1 MKRLVERMM
10 DEDWKSNV
18 AAGLLGATL
27 AASPASAS
35 AHLNH
40 HQHKHTAHHQ
50 HHGLP
55 HKSYSENDIIN
66 TIVGEAANQGYDGM
80 LGIASAIRNRYH
92 NSYYK
97 NNILHGAY
105 GINASHISKESP
117 ETFEQAKRAW
127 AESKTRSNVGKAYL
141 WGTNSDINKF
151 QEQSWFKNVRP
162 TVTIGAHT
170 FFEDVR

>member
-1 MKRLVERMM
+1 MKKLVERMM
-10 DEDWKSNV
+10 DEDWKSNI

-27 AASPASAS
+27 AASPANAS

-55 HKSYSENDIIN
+55 SKTYSEQDIIN
-66 TIVGEAANQGYDGM
+66 TIVGEASNQGYEGM

-105 GINASHISKESP
+105 GKNASHIKGERPEIFAEAKKAWEQSKSGG
-117 ETFEQAKRAW
+117 
-127 AESKTRSNVGKAYL
+127 NVGKAYL
-141 WGTNSDINKF
+141 WGTQSDIRTF
-151 QEQSWFKNVRP
+151 EQQPWFSNVQP
-162 TVTIGAHT
+162 TTRIGAHT
-170 FFEDVR
+170 FFEDK